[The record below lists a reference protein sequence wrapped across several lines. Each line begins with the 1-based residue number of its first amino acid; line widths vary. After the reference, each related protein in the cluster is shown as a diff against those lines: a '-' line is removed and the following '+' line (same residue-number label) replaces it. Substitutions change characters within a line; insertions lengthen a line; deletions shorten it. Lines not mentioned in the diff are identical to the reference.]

1 MRSAQSNGRIGKIA
15 GLCDCYKATKHF
27 DLNHKFNLSEI
38 YFSNLSLTDTTCK
51 VHVCPSIDH
60 LGRGMSY
67 AKQNFIAGNW
77 VAGECEVENR
87 NPSDLSDLVGLF
99 AQASADQL
107 DAALDQARRAQREWA
122 SAEVERK
129 QAVLMAI
136 GNELMARSEELGTLL
151 SREEGKPLV
160 EGKGEVYRAGQFFT
174 YYAAE
179 CLRQIGENADSVRP
193 GVEIDVRREPV
204 GVVAVISPWNFPTA
218 TASWKIAPALCYG
231 NAVVWK
237 PANAT
242 PASAVALTEIIARQ
256 DIPKGLF
263 SLVMGSGRSVGQRLV
278 ESPLVN
284 AISFTGSVPVG
295 KGIAASAIGNLTKVQ
310 MEMGSK
316 NALAVMDDGD
326 LDLAVSVALG
336 GAFGGTGQKCTA
348 SSRLIVHSAIHDA
361 FVDKLVAGAKGMK
374 VGHALENGTQM
385 GPAVSGQ
392 QLKDNLAYVELGK
405 SEGAELACGG
415 EQLDMPHEGYYMS
428 PGVFLNTNNA
438 MRINREEMFA
448 PLTAVIR
455 VDSYDEAL
463 ATVNDTN
470 FGLTSG
476 IVTRDLARA
485 THFRRNARTGVV
497 TVNLPTAGT
506 DYHVPFG
513 GRGDSS
519 YGPREQGR
527 AAAEFYT
534 TVKTAYISAGSPS

>member
-1 MRSAQSNGRIGKIA
+1 
-15 GLCDCYKATKHF
+15 
-27 DLNHKFNLSEI
+27 
-38 YFSNLSLTDTTCK
+38 
-51 VHVCPSIDH
+51 
-60 LGRGMSY
+60 MSDINR
-67 AKQNFIAGNW
+67 NF
-77 VAGECEVENR
+77 VAGEWASGAQEIENR
-87 NPSDLSDLVGLF
+87 NPSDTTDLIGLF
-99 AQASADQL
+99 AQADLDQL
-107 DAALDQARRAQREWA
+107 DATLDQACKAQAEW
-122 SAEVERK
+122 SAYGMERK
-129 QAVLMAI
+129 QAVLMNI
-136 GNELMARSEELGTLL
+136 GNELMQRAEDLGRLL
-151 SREEGKPLV
+151 SREEGKPLA
-160 EGKGEVYRAGQFFT
+160 EGRGEVFRAGQFFT

-179 CLRQIGENADSVRP
+179 CLRQLGENADSVRD

-204 GVVAVISPWNFPTA
+204 GVVAVVSPWNFPTA

-237 PANAT
+237 PANIT

-263 SLVMGSGRSVGQRLV
+263 SLVMGAGSTIGQRLV
-278 ESPLVN
+278 EHPSVD

-295 KGIAASAIGNLTKVQ
+295 KGIATAAIQNLTKVQ

-348 SSRLIVHSAIHDA
+348 SSRLVVHAAVHDA
-361 FVDKLVAGAKGMK
+361 FVEKLVAGAQAMK
-374 VGHALENGTQM
+374 VGHALHDGTQI
-385 GPAVSGQ
+385 GPVVSAQQFKENLDYVALGQ
-392 QLKDNLAYVELGK
+392 

-415 EQLDMPHEGYYMS
+415 ARLDMPHDGFYMS
-428 PGVFLNTNNA
+428 PGIFLNTTND

-448 PLTAVIR
+448 PLAAVIK
-455 VDSYDEAL
+455 VDSYDQAL

-519 YGPREQGR
+519 YGPREQGKS
-527 AAAEFYT
+527 AAEFYT
-534 TVKTAYISAGSPS
+534 TVKTAYISAGVPA

>member
-1 MRSAQSNGRIGKIA
+1 MTKLNLIA
-15 GLCDCYKATKHF
+15 GEWMAG
-27 DLNHKFNLSEI
+27 
-38 YFSNLSLTDTTCK
+38 DTA
-51 VHVCPSIDH
+51 I
-60 LGRGMSY
+60 
-67 AKQNFIAGNW
+67 
-77 VAGECEVENR
+77 ENR
-87 NPSDLSDLVGLF
+87 NPSDLTDVIGLF

-107 DAALDQARRAQREWA
+107 SATLDRARIAQLEWA
-122 SAEVERK
+122 AYGLERK
-129 QAVLMAI
+129 QAVLMSI
-136 GNELMARSEELGTLL
+136 GTELMSRAEELGRLL
-151 SREEGKPLV
+151 SREEGKPFA

-174 YYAAE
+174 YYAGE
-179 CLRQIGENADSVRP
+179 CLRQIGENADSVRE

-218 TASWKIAPALCYG
+218 TAAWKIAPALCYG

-237 PANAT
+237 PANLT
-242 PASAVALTEIIARQ
+242 PASAVALTEIIERQ

-263 SLVMGSGRSVGQRLV
+263 SLVMGSGGAIGQRLV
-278 ESPLVN
+278 ESPQVD

-295 KGIAASAIGNLTKVQ
+295 KGIAAAAIQNLTKVQ

-316 NALAVMDDGD
+316 NALAVMDDAD
-326 LDLAVSVALG
+326 LDLAVSLALG

-348 SSRLIVHSAIHDA
+348 SSRLVVHAAIHDA
-361 FVDKLVAGAKGMK
+361 FVEKLVAGAKALK
-374 VGHALENGTQM
+374 VGHALEEGTQM
-385 GPAVSGQ
+385 GPVVSEQ
-392 QLKDNLAYVELGK
+392 QLQENLAYVELGQ

-415 EQLDMPHEGYYMS
+415 QRLELQHDGYYMS
-428 PGVFLNTNNA
+428 PGVFVNTNNT

-448 PLTAVIR
+448 PLTSVLK

-463 ATVNDTN
+463 AIVNDTN

-476 IVTRDLARA
+476 IVTQNLARA
-485 THFRRNARTGVV
+485 THFRRHARTGVV

-519 YGPREQGR
+519 YGPREQGK

-534 TVKTAYISAGSPS
+534 TVKTAYISAGTPI